1 MDKSKLLEAIS
12 RFPGKNVAVIGDLM
26 LDVYLWG
33 KVSRIS
39 PEAPVPVVNVTRR
52 TSCLGGAGNVLR
64 NLVTL
69 GGSSVAFG
77 LIGEDEDGQELLRQL
92 DGYGVDPAGI
102 AADRDR
108 RTTRKERVMAGNQ
121 QLLRLDHEDSFAAS
135 EEIRARIT
143 SEVVRL
149 VKSGEVDAVIFEDYG
164 KGMLSSAML
173 EEIVP
178 AASGAGIITALDPKP
193 GSMEPVRGLTVIKPN
208 RKEAYKMAGLAEP
221 AGQVSAGELDEVAR
235 RLMEIW
241 APEYLLISLAAE
253 GMALYDRNGGKSV
266 IPTYARE
273 VFDVSG
279 AGDTV
284 VSAFTL
290 ALAAGA
296 EPAEAAAIGNYAA
309 GVVVGKVGTV
319 TVSAS
324 ELRKQLED

>member
-135 EEIRARIT
+135 EEIRGRIT

-193 GSMEPVRGLTVIKPN
+193 GSMEPVGGLTVIKPN

-253 GMALYDRNGGKSV
+253 GMALYDRNGCKSV